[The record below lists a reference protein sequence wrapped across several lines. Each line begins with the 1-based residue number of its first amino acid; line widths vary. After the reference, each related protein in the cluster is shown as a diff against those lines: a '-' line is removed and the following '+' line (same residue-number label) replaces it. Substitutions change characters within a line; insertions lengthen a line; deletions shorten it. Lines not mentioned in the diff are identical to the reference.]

1 VSKTLEYAYDD
12 WCISE
17 VARMLGKGVEQQSY
31 LRRAASYRN
40 VFDPTTGFMRPR
52 RNGDFI
58 PNFDPR
64 EVNNHYTEANS
75 WQYSFFVPQDIPDLY
90 S

>member
-1 VSKTLEYAYDD
+1 MPYEAMKKSATWDHLGLPKYMEHGYLAVEDEHESVSKTLEYAYDD

-40 VFDPTTGFMRPR
+40 VFDP
-52 RNGDFI
+52 
-58 PNFDPR
+58 
-64 EVNNHYTEANS
+64 HYWLHAPS
-75 WQYSFFVPQDIPDLY
+75 S
-90 S
+90 